1 MKNLRDILH
10 PIVGLI
16 FGFNWISMFDGFN
29 FPIWQQIFVMS
40 LFNFMVTGLCASLYE
55 LFEEKY
61 AEAKPSQSDI
71 VWSGLGGSIGGILWI
86 TLGDST
92 IMQCLLF
99 ACVIGVIYDMYK
111 MVKR

>member
-1 MKNLRDILH
+1 MKNLRDISH

-29 FPIWQQIFVMS
+29 FPIEQQIFVVS
-40 LFNFMVTGLCASLYE
+40 IFNFMVTALGGAFYE
-55 LFEEKY
+55 LFEQKY
-61 AEAKPSQSDI
+61 AEATPSKSDI
-71 VWSGLGGSIGGILWI
+71 IWSGLGGSIGGILWI

-92 IMQCLLF
+92 IMQYLLI

>member
-1 MKNLRDILH
+1 MKTYRDLLH
-10 PIVGLI
+10 PIVGII
-16 FGFNWISMFDGFN
+16 FGFNWISMFGGFN
-29 FPIWQQIFVMS
+29 FPIGQQIFVVS
-40 LFNFMVTGLCASLYE
+40 VFNFMVTALCGAFYE

-86 TLGDST
+86 CLGDST
-92 IMQCLLF
+92 IMQYLLF

-111 MVKR
+111 MVKK

>member
-1 MKNLRDILH
+1 MKSLRDLLH

-16 FGFNWISMFDGFN
+16 FGFNWISMFGGLN
-29 FPIWQQIFVMS
+29 FPIEQKIFVVS
-40 LFNFMVTGLCASLYE
+40 IFNFMVVALCGAFYE

-71 VWSGLGGSIGGILWI
+71 VWSGIGGSIGGILWI
-86 TLGDST
+86 TLGD
-92 IMQCLLF
+92 IKFMQYLLI
-99 ACVIGVIYDMYK
+99 ACIIGVIYDMYK